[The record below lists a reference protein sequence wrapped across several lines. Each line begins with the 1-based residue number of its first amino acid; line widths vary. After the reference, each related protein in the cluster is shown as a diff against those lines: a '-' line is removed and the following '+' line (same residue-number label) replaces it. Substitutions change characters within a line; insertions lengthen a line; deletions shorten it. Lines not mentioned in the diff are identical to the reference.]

1 MANKNVFKT
10 GTAAKVKKVDAT
22 NDAGGKAYSVTDEH
36 ALAQYA
42 VTGTFN
48 DSFYT
53 DANTQLE
60 RVVKLTENVDPTF
73 IAKCA
78 IYARKSG
85 FMKDMPAFLC
95 AVLAAKGETV
105 LLKSIFDTVI
115 DNGKMLKNFVQII
128 RSGVTGRKSLG
139 TASKNLV
146 KNWINNRSDEKLFGD
161 SVGNDPSLADVI
173 KMVHPKPANKSR
185 EAFYSYLI
193 GKDNYSKSSLPKI
206 VKEFEKYKKDKSGDI
221 AGIPFQLLTSL
232 DLKSEDWSNI
242 AANANWHM
250 TRMNLNTFNR
260 HGVFDD
266 SKMVTTI
273 ADRLK
278 DADTI
283 RKVKVFP
290 YQLLTAFQNT
300 ADVPTKIS
308 NALQDAME
316 VATHN
321 IPDFGDKKVYVMVD
335 TSGSMG
341 SYVMGSGQHAGY
353 SNGNGRGTTCVDVA
367 SLIASCIMRKNDDV
381 EVIPFDTQVHSAQS
395 LNPRDTV
402 MTNSQKLAKFGGGGT
417 DCGAP
422 LVSLNKRNAKGDV
435 VIYLSDN
442 ESWFD
447 GGRWSSRYGT
457 SVATEWADFKKRNKG
472 AKCVCVNLNVGSTVQ
487 VTDDKDVM
495 NIGGYSDTYWDI
507 IAQFV
512 KGGYTAQT
520 WVDNIKAVEI

>member
-48 DSFYT
+48 DSYYT

-60 RVVKLTENVDPTF
+60 RVIALTENVNPTF

-78 IYARKSG
+78 VYARQSG
-85 FMKDMPAFLC
+85 YMKDMPAFLC
-95 AVLAAKGETV
+95 AVLAAKGETA
-105 LLKSIFDTVI
+105 LLKTIFNTVI

-139 TASKNLV
+139 TAPKNLV
-146 KNWINNRSDEKLFGD
+146 KNWINNRSDDRLFAD

-173 KMVHPKPANKSR
+173 KMVRPKPANKSR

-193 GKDNYSKSSLPKI
+193 GKDNYNKRSLPKI
-206 VKEFEKYKKDKSGDI
+206 VKEFEKYKKNKSGDI
-221 AGIPFQLLTSL
+221 SGIPFQMLTSL
-232 DLKSEDWSNI
+232 DLTKKDWSEI

-260 HGVFDD
+260 HGVFED
-266 SKMVTTI
+266 KEMVATI
-273 ADRLK
+273 ANRLK
-278 DADTI
+278 DEKTI

-290 YQLLTAFQNT
+290 YQLLTAYQNT
-300 ADVPTKIS
+300 MDVPNKIT

-316 VATHN
+316 IATEN
-321 IPDFGDKKVYVMVD
+321 TPDFGDRKVYVMVD

-341 SYVMGSGQHAGY
+341 WAVMGSGQYTGY
-353 SNGNGRGTTCVDVA
+353 NSHNGRGTTCVDVA
-367 SLIASCIMRKNDDV
+367 ALIASCIMRKNEDV
-381 EVIPFDTQVHSAQS
+381 EVLPFDTSVHSARS

-402 MTNSQKLAKFGGGGT
+402 MTNAQKLASFGGGGT
-417 DCGAP
+417 NCAAP
-422 LVSLNKRNAKGDV
+422 LHKLNAKKAKGDV

-442 ESWFD
+442 ESWFGD
-447 GGRWSSRYGT
+447 NYYSRGT
-457 SVATEWADFKKRNKG
+457 GVAEEWANFKKRNRN
-472 AKCVCVNLNVGSTVQ
+472 AKCICVNLNVGSTVQ
-487 VTDDKDVM
+487 ITDDKDVM

-507 IAQFV
+507 IAKFA
-512 KGGYTAQT
+512 KGEYTTQT
-520 WVDNIKAVEI
+520 WVDNINAIEI